1 MFAGKTTELLRL
13 CNKHALSGKT
23 IFRVKFSA
31 DKRYGGDFKMST
43 HAGVMMSATPVSKL
57 ADLGNVW
64 ESYDVIGVDEGQFFA
79 DLVEFSEMAANK
91 GKIVIISSL

>member
-1 MFAGKTTELLRL
+1 
-13 CNKHALSGKT
+13 
-23 IFRVKFSA
+23 
-31 DKRYGGDFKMST
+31 
-43 HAGVMMSATPVSKL
+43 MMSATPVSKL

-64 ESYDVIGVDEGQFFA
+64 EAYDVIGIDEGQFFA